1 MGKITY
7 RILTDPNDPIFKR
20 GMIVSHPDFQRD
32 LAISIAASRKNTG
45 SMSRNI
51 FRGCDEP
58 YLKEESKD
66 STS

>member
-32 LAISIAASRKNTG
+32 LAISIADSQKSTD
-45 SMSRNI
+45 SMSPSI
-51 FRGCDEP
+51 FKKCAALLR
-58 YLKEESKD
+58 KEASKD